1 VAIEERHRDAEMRTL
16 KMEEGIMKQRT
27 WAASRSWNVQENGV
41 SPEKST
47 ALTTS

>member
-1 VAIEERHRDAEMRTL
+1 MMTL

-41 SPEKST
+41 SPEKKHSPNYI
-47 ALTTS
+47 LNLVVDF